1 MNKLM
6 IHFQKLD
13 GKEIKS
19 KSYLNFFVATSFQC
33 LSAGIQPET
42 VMRIKDDL
50 WEPKGSFECLW

>member
-1 MNKLM
+1 M